1 MRGIDLPPM
10 RKAVPAFA
18 ALIILAACGDHIVD
32 PALPASAARF
42 DPPPAYSRWWDMTQA
57 CSGIRKDL
65 GELQWYRS
73 AAPTIRLNGKEV
85 TAYWSLG
92 SKRIVVVDAYRLNGS
107 VIRHEMLH
115 SLIRQEG
122 HPREYFME
130 KCGGVVHC
138 EGDCIEPAA
147 PYVPLP
153 IVQSDHLQTSLSI
166 DPENPGA
173 TFEDGLFSV
182 TVTATN
188 PADHAVRVNLTPH
201 FPGNSLYTFTI
212 NITGTPTRSVRP
224 IDDAAFTFRAR
235 ETKRHVFDLKV
246 DPSGRMGPQPG
257 RYLITGGYDR
267 TFGPAVEVTIR

>member
-1 MRGIDLPPM
+1 MK
-10 RKAVPAFA
+10 KALFQLA
-18 ALIILAACGDHIVD
+18 AVITLAACGDNIVD
-32 PALPASAARF
+32 PALPDSAARF
-42 DPPPAYSRWWDMTQA
+42 DPPPAYSRWWEMTQA
-57 CSGIRKDL
+57 CSGIRKNL

-73 AAPTIRLNGKEV
+73 PDRTIRLNGKEV

-115 SLIRQEG
+115 SLLRQEG

-138 EGDCIEPAA
+138 EGDCIEPSAA
-147 PYVPLP
+147 PPGTLP
-153 IVQSDHLQTSLSI
+153 IVESGHLQISLSI
-166 DPENPGA
+166 DPQNPGA

-188 PADHAVRVNLTPH
+188 PADHAVRVNLRPH
-201 FPGNSLYTFTI
+201 FPETGLYTFTI
-212 NITGTPTRSVRP
+212 NMTGTPTRSVRVT
-224 IDDAAFTFRAR
+224 DDAAFTFRAR
-235 ETKRHVFDLKV
+235 ETKRHVFDFIV
-246 DPSGRMGPQPG
+246 DQSGRTGPQPG
-257 RYLITGGYDR
+257 HYWITGGYDR